1 LVFCFT
7 MMVKMKKI
15 GRNDPCPCGSGEK
28 FKRCHMGREDELILS
43 GMREFSDEMSGW
55 ITGLAQVSYGRSRE
69 MADDLDILELTGNSI
84 GIKFVDLKE
93 YTDLNL
99 SGSIH
104 SRASKGSGGG
114 VFINL
119 YKTLKTDPD
128 NIYMAISPDIDDSTL
143 VHQLAHVLDYLGGA
157 KLMPGTLDPL
167 SHEVGVPVV
176 HLEHTEE
183 FGYWLDYLK
192 DRFDIQLDA
201 DDTIIWYLYKR
212 GVLIK
217 GKEVQAKNS
226 FLLRSRSD
234 GILKYLNEH
243 SLEIDQLIR
252 KLSGYIGPREAKD

>member
-1 LVFCFT
+1 
-7 MMVKMKKI
+7 MAQMNKI
-15 GRNDPCPCGSGEK
+15 GRNDTCPCGSGKK
-28 FKRCHMGREDELILS
+28 FKRCHMGREVDLVLN
-43 GMREFSDEMSGW
+43 GMGEFSDEMSGW
-55 ITGLAQVSYGRSRE
+55 ITGLPEVSYGRSKE
-69 MADDLDILELTGNSI
+69 MIDDLDIPELTGNSI

-99 SGSIH
+99 SGSTH

-114 VFINL
+114 VFINV
-119 YKTLKTDPD
+119 YKTIKTDPD

-143 VHQLAHVLDYLGGA
+143 VHQLAHVLDYLGGS

-167 SHEVGVPVV
+167 SYELGVPVV

-192 DRFDIQLDA
+192 NRFDIQLDA
-201 DDTIIWYLYKR
+201 DDAIIWYLYKK

-217 GKEVQAKNS
+217 GKEVHAKNS

-234 GILKYLNEH
+234 GILKFLSEN
-243 SLEIDQLIR
+243 SQEIDHLIR
-252 KLSGYIGPREAKD
+252 NLSGYIGSREVKD